1 MNKDDILIKCKHCPK
16 TWFTTNVQSSTSN
29 LRSHMIKQHP
39 DKLSDADREYLTT
52 GGQRS
57 DKKHHKELS

>member
-16 TWFTTNVQSSTSN
+16 TWFTSNVQSSTSN
-29 LRSHMIKQHP
+29 LRKHMIKQHP
-39 DKLSDADREYLTT
+39 DKLSDADHEYLTT
-52 GGQRS
+52 AGQSS